1 MSICSQLLTLWLDTA
16 MNTLMTMERTPDLR
30 VWFLIDELGA
40 LHRLPALEKGL
51 QTARN
56 FGGAIVTGVH
66 AFAKL
71 KEVYGENMA
80 MTLSSLARSNL
91 LLAPPDLTTANGFSN
106 FTGIP
111 TV

>member
-51 QTARN
+51 QTARD

-66 AFAKL
+66 AFATPT
-71 KEVYGENMA
+71 EVYGEHM
-80 MTLSSLARSNL
+80 RSEEHTSE
-91 LLAPPDLTTANGFSN
+91 LTSIMRTSYAVF
-106 FTGIP
+106 FLK
-111 TV
+111 